1 MHKYSIFS
9 STPLSSLVPQPKLSA
24 RRFFTRSLA
33 RSLALSL
40 TSAVVGVAILT
51 GCSGIRPGRLD
62 AVQPVTIADQKPRV
76 GSVYLLRGF
85 IGIFSTGIDAIGA
98 QINDRGIHAEVFQEA
113 QAASLANRIA
123 KAYKD
128 NPNREPLVLVGHSYG
143 ADSSI
148 RVARLLAEQG
158 VKVDL
163 IVTLDPVTPPLVPDN
178 ISLVVNLYQ
187 SNGMFDAM
195 PWLRGIALS
204 PENQDN
210 TSNSSNVVAI
220 ENINIRKDRTDLL
233 EPGTDHFNIEKKGK
247 IQSEVIARVLEVCV
261 ERTQWAQVRN
271 QQQLASLATR
281 VEGLGDKQPDRKK

>member
-1 MHKYSIFS
+1 MHKYSILS
-9 STPLSSLVPQPKLSA
+9 SDPLSSLLAQPKPSA
-24 RRFFTRSLA
+24 TRVIA

-148 RVARLLAEQG
+148 RVARHLAEQG